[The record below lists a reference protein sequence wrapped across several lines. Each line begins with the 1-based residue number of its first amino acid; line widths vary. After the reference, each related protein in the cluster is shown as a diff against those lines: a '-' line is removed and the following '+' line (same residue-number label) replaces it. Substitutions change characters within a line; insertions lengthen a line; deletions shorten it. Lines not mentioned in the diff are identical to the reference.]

1 MDTAINMYLELGD
14 IIKAIELAIASYQWS
29 KAIQI
34 VSQQKKA
41 VIIYF

>member
-1 MDTAINMYLELGD
+1 MDAAIKMYLELGY
-14 IIKAIELAIASYQWS
+14 ITKAVELAIASYQWS

-34 VSQQKKA
+34 VSLQKNV